1 MRAFAADVPDATNV
15 SGTPDGQG
23 GGTPA
28 RSPSEVNLARLRW
41 RCRRG
46 MRELDVLLTRY
57 LDRVWPTASPA
68 ERDAFLQLVEL
79 QDPDLF
85 GYLVG
90 RTPPVEESLRA
101 VVACI
106 RRLEP

>member
-1 MRAFAADVPDATNV
+1 MTAPADANM
-15 SGTPDGQG
+15 
-23 GGTPA
+23 
-28 RSPSEVNLARLRW
+28 ARLRW

-46 MRELDVLLTRY
+46 MRELDVMLARY
-57 LDRVWPTASPA
+57 LDRAWATASSN

-90 RTPPVEESLRA
+90 RATPAEESQRA
-101 VVACI
+101 IIACI

>member
-1 MRAFAADVPDATNV
+1 VT
-15 SGTPDGQG
+15 T
-23 GGTPA
+23 
-28 RSPSEVNLARLRW
+28 SEQVNLSRLRW

-46 MRELDVLLTRY
+46 MRELDVMLTRY
-57 LDRVWPTASPA
+57 LDRVWDSASPS
-68 ERDAFLQLVEL
+68 ERDAFVQLIEM

-90 RTPPVEESLRA
+90 RTAPTEEAQLA
-101 VVACI
+101 VVARI

>member
-1 MRAFAADVPDATNV
+1 MTATADGNM
-15 SGTPDGQG
+15 
-23 GGTPA
+23 
-28 RSPSEVNLARLRW
+28 ARLRW

-46 MRELDVLLTRY
+46 MRELDVMLARY
-57 LDRVWPTASPA
+57 LDRVWATASPA
-68 ERDAFLQLVEL
+68 ERDAFMQLVDL

-90 RTPPVEESLRA
+90 RTSPVEESQRA
-101 VVACI
+101 VIACI

>member
-1 MRAFAADVPDATNV
+1 VAETLSPDA
-15 SGTPDGQG
+15 
-23 GGTPA
+23 
-28 RSPSEVNLARLRW
+28 EMARLRW

-46 MRELDVLLTRY
+46 MRELDVMLTRY

-68 ERDAFLQLVEL
+68 ERDAFTELVAM

-90 RTPPVEESLRA
+90 RTTPAEEQQRA
-101 VVACI
+101 VIACI

>member
-1 MRAFAADVPDATNV
+1 
-15 SGTPDGQG
+15 
-23 GGTPA
+23 
-28 RSPSEVNLARLRW
+28 
-41 RCRRG
+41 

-57 LDRVWPTASPA
+57 LDRVWATASPT
-68 ERDAFLQLVEL
+68 ERDAFAQLVEL

-90 RTPPVEESLRA
+90 RATPAEETLCA
-101 VVACI
+101 VIADI

>member
-1 MRAFAADVPDATNV
+1 MTAPADFNM
-15 SGTPDGQG
+15 
-23 GGTPA
+23 
-28 RSPSEVNLARLRW
+28 ARLRW

-46 MRELDVLLTRY
+46 MRELDVMLTRY
-57 LDRVWPTASPA
+57 LDQVWATASPT
-68 ERDAFLQLVEL
+68 ERDAFLQLVDL

-90 RTPPVEESLRA
+90 RATPAEESQRA
-101 VVACI
+101 IIACI